1 MNKAQIFLRKHSST
15 ILTFMGTVGVVA
27 TSVLAVKAT
36 PKALRL
42 IEAEKM
48 KRNTKKLEEH
58 INGEDNDWEVPC
70 ELISDLKPLEKV
82 KVAWKP
88 YIPAIITGASTIAC
102 IWGANYLST
111 RSQASLMSAYALLDN
126 SYKEYRKRTK
136 EMIPEESTNIE
147 HAIIKSKYNPE
158 MQLDDDKELFYDMQA
173 MRYFQSTMDDV
184 KRAEELLNQKLA
196 TKGYA
201 CLNDFYDILGLKHVP
216 YGYQL
221 GWSTMISDKIYAY
234 SEVLLEFDYDKG
246 TLDDGMEFTMITINY
261 SPEIEYIS

>member
-1 MNKAQIFLRKHSST
+1 MTKAQIFARRHSST
-15 ILTFMGTVGVVA
+15 ILTFLGTVGVVA

-36 PKALRL
+36 PKALEL
-42 IEAEKM
+42 IEDEKD
-48 KRNTKKLEEH
+48 RQCEELLKEAMAK
-58 INGEDNDWEVPC
+58 GLDNC
-70 ELISDLKPLEKV
+70 AQISKLKPIEII

-102 IWGANYLST
+102 ILGANYLST

-136 EMIPEESTNIE
+136 DLIPEESNKIE
-147 HAIIKSKYNPE
+147 HDIIKSKYNPGIT
-158 MQLDDDKELFYDMQA
+158 LHNGKELFYDMES
-173 MRYFQSTMDDV
+173 MRYFESTLNDV
-184 KRAEELLNQKLA
+184 KRAEELLNQKL
-196 TKGYA
+196 TTHGYA
-201 CLNDFYDILGLKHVP
+201 CLNDFYDILGIPHTP

-221 GWSTMISDKIYAY
+221 GWSTMSSDRIYAY

-246 TLDDGMEFTMITINY
+246 TLDDGMEFTIVSINY